1 MDLVNTFKD
10 FTLLGATWVLWL
22 LVALSVL
29 SVGIMIERGIYFW
42 QRRIDTARL
51 LAAARKA
58 IAADDDGDLERIYQD
73 SPAMPAMVAL
83 AGVRARGDG
92 IDATAEVMNSAKVA
106 GRSDAEKHLIVL
118 GTLGNNTPFIG
129 LFGTVLGIIKAF
141 DELRQGGAT
150 TDNSEL
156 VMAGIAEA
164 LVATAIG
171 LLVAIPAVVAF
182 NFFTRRVRAQVT
194 STDEIAHAVLGA
206 MYARAGSSGAPGG
219 STLEA

>member
-1 MDLVNTFKD
+1 
-10 FTLLGATWVLWL
+10 
-22 LVALSVL
+22 VL
-29 SVGIMIERGIYFW
+29 SVGVMIERGIYFW
-42 QRRIDTARL
+42 NRRIDTARL

-58 IAADDDGDLERIYQD
+58 IADDDATALERAYED
-73 SPAMPAMVAL
+73 SPAMPARVAL

-92 IDATAEVMNSAKVA
+92 IDATAEVMNSEKVA
-106 GRSDAEKHLIVL
+106 GRSEAEKYLIVL

-150 TDNSEL
+150 ADNSEL

-182 NFFTRRVRAQVT
+182 NYFTRRVRGNVT
-194 STDEIAHAVLGA
+194 STDEVAHAVLGA
-206 MYARAGSSGAPGG
+206 MYARAGAGG
-219 STLEA
+219 SGSAPSSATLEA